1 MRKQHQDGEGRQ
13 YSPRMGLSKLI
24 RKDGSVHTVSG
35 NELTERDRVS
45 EGDTVE
51 FEIKAGKIPERRYQ
65 RSNNR
70 GGENVDDINATV
82 EAEQIAADQA
92 MQLGEQFAVGNVLFV
107 VTKRKLQR
115 FEPARD
121 DTQKITL
128 ECIDNDQSQDARI
141 GFVNDHDVIDPE
153 KHFIADGGGVKPV
166 FFPVTRIAS
175 AVVRNN
181 KPAVV
186 TEIGIRS
193 KVFQR

>member
-1 MRKQHQDGEGRQ
+1 M
-13 YSPRMGLSKLI
+13 
-24 RKDGSVHTVSG
+24 
-35 NELTERDRVS
+35 
-45 EGDTVE
+45 
-51 FEIKAGKIPERRYQ
+51 
-65 RSNNR
+65 
-70 GGENVDDINATV
+70 
-82 EAEQIAADQA
+82 
-92 MQLGEQFAVGNVLFV
+92 
-107 VTKRKLQR
+107 VTKRKLLR

-193 KVFQR
+193 KVFQRLSGLCAFNNIPTPDELDDFQKNEVQVRSGTYTGSIMRTSVFQVYVREAGVDGNGDSFEFRRIRRFFAVRGSTPAEQYNFIRF